1 MERSFRHRFLGRTM
15 HVLWESAE
23 PDGANLLW
31 SGLTDNYLRVSASEG
46 PHLRN
51 TITPVRLVAHTPTGL
66 RGQILVRDQ
75 TPLLIPEAA
84 VSQL

>member
-1 MERSFRHRFLGRTM
+1 MD
-15 HVLWESAE
+15 VLWETGE
-23 PDGANLLW
+23 PNGANRLW
-31 SGLTDNYLRVSASEG
+31 RGLTDNYLRVSAPEG

-66 RGQILVRDQ
+66 RGQILVTDQ
-75 TPLLIPEAA
+75 APLLIPEAP